1 MPETVR
7 KAILEHSERQ
17 PERLYVRC
25 LMPDGSVRPV
35 TYQDLVRRG
44 SRISAELEDKGAG
57 RGDIV
62 IVILPHSPDLFCAF
76 FGAVLGGQVPSILS
90 PPSFKLNPEHYRAE
104 LEALLARIDAKV
116 VVTDA
121 ETASMLGVT
130 GGKLG
135 PSALLLV
142 EDVPPAAAD
151 VPDVSVSPDDLVLL
165 QHSSGSTGLKKGV
178 ALSNRAVL
186 NQVEA
191 YAPTIGLNA
200 QDHIVSWL
208 PLYHDMGLIACTVLP
223 AVAGVPVTAISP
235 LQWVTRPGIMLQ
247 AISEYSATLAWMPN
261 FAYEFL
267 AQRVRASQIG
277 NVRLDSMRGWINC
290 AEPTIASSHRR
301 FLERFQ
307 PLGVRPETLWT
318 CYAMAETVFAV
329 SQSSSEVPPRV
340 ERLDRERFQTTKTAA
355 PVVGDAPCVE
365 AMSAG
370 VLLEGTEVRIV
381 DDSRR
386 DLPERSIGEIGIR
399 CGSLFTGYFHDPDTT
414 ARSLDQ
420 GWYYSGDL
428 GYMAEGHLFVT
439 GRSKDLLIIAGKNY
453 YPQDIERVVS
463 AVPGIYPGRVVA
475 LGLDDPSIGT
485 QRLIVLAEVEDPVK
499 VDDPE
504 LGGQVR
510 RLLAGE
516 LDCTID
522 DLRLLPH
529 MSLLKTSS
537 GKVARAP
544 NLAHYRESLR
554 ASRCSVESSET
565 PSTSAS
571 HQQSQGGGAL
581 AD

>member
-1 MPETVR
+1 MAETVR
-7 KAILEHSERQ
+7 QAILEHCERQ

-35 TYQDLVRRG
+35 SYQELVRRG
-44 SRISAELEDKGAG
+44 SRISAEAASRGA
-57 RGDIV
+57 RWGDIV

-104 LEALLARIDAKV
+104 LEALLARIDARV

-121 ETASMLGVT
+121 ETAAMLGVT

-142 EDVPPAAAD
+142 EDLPPDAAV
-151 VPDVSVSPDDLVLL
+151 VPDVRVSPEDLVLL

-186 NQVEA
+186 NQIEA
-191 YAPTIGLNA
+191 YAPTIRLSPE
-200 QDHIVSWL
+200 DHIVSWL
-208 PLYHDMGLIACTVLP
+208 PLYHDMGLIACTILP
-223 AVAGVPVTAISP
+223 VVAGVPVTAISP

-247 AISEYSATLAWMPN
+247 AISDHSATLAWMPN

-267 AQRVRASQIG
+267 AQRVRPSQIG
-277 NVRLDSMRGWINC
+277 KEVRLDSMRGWINC

-340 ERLDRERFQTTKTAA
+340 ERLDRDSFQATKTAA
-355 PVVGDAPCVE
+355 LTVGDVPFVE

-381 DDSRR
+381 DESRR
-386 DLPERSIGEIGIR
+386 DLPERSIGEIAIR

-414 ARSLDQ
+414 ARSLGH

-428 GYMAEGHLFVT
+428 GYMADGHLFVT
-439 GRSKDLLIIAGKNY
+439 GRAKDLLIIAGKNY

-463 AVPGIYPGRVVA
+463 GVPGVYPGRVVA

-485 QRLIVLAEVEDPVK
+485 QRLIVLAEVEDQAK
-499 VDDPE
+499 VDDPN
-504 LGGQVR
+504 LAASVR
-510 RLLAGE
+510 TLLAGE
-516 LDCTID
+516 LDCVID

-544 NLAHYRESLR
+544 NLAKYLQSLR
-554 ASRCSVESSET
+554 DCQHR
-565 PSTSAS
+565 
-571 HQQSQGGGAL
+571 
-581 AD
+581 